1 MSDTN
6 GFCSDSGRGVGAR
19 KQGRGWVG
27 ARKQEMWVG
36 GWVGGL
42 GGALEKWWMGCT
54 ESLERI
60 CQHSGL
66 SHSNCYQSIH
76 VDVSCFRY
84 IYIYIYIRMPD
95 AITRIQE
102 PVLGP
107 PKFCIAKCA
116 SDHE

>member
-66 SHSNCYQSIH
+66 SLTATATNLFMLTCP
-76 VDVSCFRY
+76 VP
-84 IYIYIYIRMPD
+84 IYIRMPD
-95 AITRIQE
+95 ATTRIQE